1 MRRGDHDPVVVVGA
15 GPHGL
20 AVAAHLLAAGVPT
33 RCFGEPLEFWRRH
46 MPAGMVLRSR
56 KRSTHISDPRRELTI
71 EGFERAQ
78 RAVVRAPSLL
88 LEQFI
93 EYGLW
98 FQRRG
103 VPDLDRRK
111 LTELALD
118 DGHFAIVL
126 EDSERLRAS
135 RVVIAAGVLPF
146 AIRPAPFAAL
156 PASHVSHSF
165 DHPDLG
171 IFAGSRVLVVGA
183 GQSALESAA
192 LLHECGAHAELLIRA
207 PSVHWLWSADSEEP
221 VPEPEPRRTSPPTDV
236 GGGLAGWLVAAPDA
250 FRRLPPRVQDR
261 VAYRVNR
268 PAGSGWLRPRLR
280 GVPVSRGRT
289 AVAVEASGG
298 RARVLLDDGTQRE
311 VDHVL
316 LGTGYAVD
324 VRRYPFIAR
333 GLASQIAT
341 AAGYPVLGP
350 GLECSVPGLH
360 FVGAPAAVSFGPIM
374 RFVVGTQY
382 AAPALLRRVLGRRQP
397 PIRFSF

>member
-1 MRRGDHDPVVVVGA
+1 
-15 GPHGL
+15 
-20 AVAAHLLAAGVPT
+20 
-33 RCFGEPLEFWRRH
+33 
-46 MPAGMVLRSR
+46 
-56 KRSTHISDPRRELTI
+56 
-71 EGFERAQ
+71 
-78 RAVVRAPSLL
+78 
-88 LEQFI
+88 
-93 EYGLW
+93 
-98 FQRRG
+98 
-103 VPDLDRRK
+103 
-111 LTELALD
+111 
-118 DGHFAIVL
+118 
-126 EDSERLRAS
+126 
-135 RVVIAAGVLPF
+135 
-146 AIRPAPFAAL
+146 
-156 PASHVSHSF
+156 
-165 DHPDLG
+165 
-171 IFAGSRVLVVGA
+171 
-183 GQSALESAA
+183 
-192 LLHECGAHAELLIRA
+192 
-207 PSVHWLWSADSEEP
+207 VHWLWSADSEEP

-250 FRRLPPRVQDR
+250 FRRLPPRVQAR